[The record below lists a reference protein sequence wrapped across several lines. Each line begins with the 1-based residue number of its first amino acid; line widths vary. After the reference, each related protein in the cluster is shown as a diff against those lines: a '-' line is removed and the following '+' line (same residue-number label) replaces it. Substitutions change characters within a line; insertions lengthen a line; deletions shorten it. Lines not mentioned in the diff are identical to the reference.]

1 MSYKIGDRIK
11 VMYEVDGINLT
22 DAVGTIIKISGT
34 TLFDHVHSIGIQ
46 FDEKIEEGHDCDGA
60 GKHGYCRYASKFE
73 IVLLKKK
80 QPIDCHKLNKI
91 LCLKKATV

>member
-11 VMYEVDGINLT
+11 VKYEFDGVDLT
-22 DAVGTIIKISGT
+22 DEIGTIIKLGNNNNNQVCVE
-34 TLFDHVHSIGIQ
+34 FDNE
-46 FDEKIEEGHDCDGA
+46 FEEGHNGDGI
-60 GKHGYCRYASKFE
+60 GKSGHCRWGNEDEF
-73 IVLLKKK
+73 ILFKKK